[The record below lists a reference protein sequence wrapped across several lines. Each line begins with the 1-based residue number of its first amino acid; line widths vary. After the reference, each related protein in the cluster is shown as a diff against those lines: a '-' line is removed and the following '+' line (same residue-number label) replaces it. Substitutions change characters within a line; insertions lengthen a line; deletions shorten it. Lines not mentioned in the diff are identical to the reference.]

1 MLKINNL
8 FKSFKIGTKK
18 ISILKD
24 INLNFKPKELVF
36 ILGKSGS
43 GKSTLLNIIGG
54 LLKADNGEIYLD
66 EECIT
71 RYKDKKLDNYR
82 SNIVSFIFQDYH
94 LIEYMS
100 VYDNIKLSLNKI
112 DKNKVEA
119 LLKQLGIYEKRNIK
133 VNKLSG
139 GEKQRVAIA
148 RAIIKDPEI
157 ILCDEPTGA
166 LDTETGIK
174 VMDILKQISKNKL
187 VIVVSHDRQLASTYA
202 DRIIEIKDGMIKEE
216 LNDDKKVFKINNQ
229 NKINKLSIIKLA
241 IKNLLLNKKRTLL
254 ISLAISLGITSL
266 LLVANLSLGMNREI
280 KELENKIISIFPI
293 TVSNSS
299 YELENKKLEKSNNK
313 IIIKDNKNYIHTN
326 KIDNKYIDYL
336 NNIKEIK
343 HITYKYDISM
353 PLVTDNYKLL
363 LNNYMIPIKK
373 EQINNNYYVLAGR
386 NIENKN
392 EILLKVDSNNNVTNE
407 LLNTFNIDKDIEY
420 SEILGRKIK
429 LILND
434 NYYKKDNN
442 YYHINDNLKEIYQES
457 KLELTIV
464 GVVKEKEITDE
475 SNYIIYSQ
483 EIIKDVLEANEKSI
497 IVKEQ
502 LKKDYNILGNNL
514 SIEDNLSFLG
524 YKTIPSTIN
533 IYVDNIKDKEKV
545 INKLDEYNKNNKE
558 LIYEDAMNDAIS
570 IVKDFMNI
578 ITAILVIFSFISL
591 LVSMILISVIT
602 NTRVLERIKEI
613 GILRSLGASKKNIRK
628 LFNIENSIISILSF
642 VISISTILLI
652 KKTLNTLLY
661 SIIES
666 NTIFKL
672 EYSSLILVFIF
683 NLLLVLLSGLIPS
696 IKASNIEITECIK
709 R

>member
-71 RYKDKKLDNYR
+71 KYKDKKLDNYR

-166 LDTETGIK
+166 LDTENGIK

-202 DRIIEIKDGMIKEE
+202 DRIIEIKDGTIKEE
-216 LNDDKKVFKINNQ
+216 QDDDKKVFRINNQ

-266 LLVANLSLGMNREI
+266 LLVVNLSLGMNREI

-343 HITYKYDISM
+343 HITYNYNISM

-429 LILND
+429 IILND
-434 NYYKKDNN
+434 IYYKKDNN

-464 GVVKEKEITDE
+464 GIVKEKEITDE

-502 LKKDYNILGNNL
+502 IKKDYNILGNNL
-514 SIEDNLSFLG
+514 STEDNLSFLG
-524 YKTIPSTIN
+524 YKTIPSTIS

-613 GILRSLGASKKNIRK
+613 GILRSLGASKKYIRK

-642 VISISTILLI
+642 VISISTVLLI
-652 KKTLNTLLY
+652 KKPLNTFLY
-661 SIIES
+661 SVIES

-696 IKASNIEITECIK
+696 IKASNMEITECIK

>member
-1 MLKINNL
+1 
-8 FKSFKIGTKK
+8 
-18 ISILKD
+18 
-24 INLNFKPKELVF
+24 
-36 ILGKSGS
+36 
-43 GKSTLLNIIGG
+43 
-54 LLKADNGEIYLD
+54 
-66 EECIT
+66 
-71 RYKDKKLDNYR
+71 
-82 SNIVSFIFQDYH
+82 
-94 LIEYMS
+94 
-100 VYDNIKLSLNKI
+100 
-112 DKNKVEA
+112 
-119 LLKQLGIYEKRNIK
+119 
-133 VNKLSG
+133 
-139 GEKQRVAIA
+139 
-148 RAIIKDPEI
+148 
-157 ILCDEPTGA
+157 
-166 LDTETGIK
+166 
-174 VMDILKQISKNKL
+174 
-187 VIVVSHDRQLASTYA
+187 
-202 DRIIEIKDGMIKEE
+202 
-216 LNDDKKVFKINNQ
+216 
-229 NKINKLSIIKLA
+229 
-241 IKNLLLNKKRTLL
+241 
-254 ISLAISLGITSL
+254 
-266 LLVANLSLGMNREI
+266 
-280 KELENKIISIFPI
+280 
-293 TVSNSS
+293 
-299 YELENKKLEKSNNK
+299 
-313 IIIKDNKNYIHTN
+313 
-326 KIDNKYIDYL
+326 DYL